1 MSRDGSQTMNAEEP
15 PWYRQPWPW
24 FLISLPAIAVIAG
37 LITYFI
43 AARGFD
49 GPVVAD
55 YYKQGLA
62 INEELGR
69 SARARELGIEA
80 QILLGGLAAGEQVR
94 IEIVAAQPLPPEA
107 ALRLRL
113 VHPGRRDADRLA
125 LLSRVDVAP
134 DNRSAVYTG
143 HWQTGV
149 ADDRLAARP
158 VSWGV
163 VLETQQWRVDDAF
176 TAGGRGKF
184 VARARQQQP
193 AGERKP

>member
-1 MSRDGSQTMNAEEP
+1 MSAGGPEMMNADER

-24 FLISLPAIAVIAG
+24 FLISLPATAVIAG
-37 LITYFI
+37 LATYYI

-80 QILLGGLAAGEQVR
+80 KIVLGGLAAGENVR
-94 IEIVAAQPLPPEA
+94 IELASAQPLPPEA

-125 LLSRVDVAP
+125 VLSRVDVAA
-134 DNRSAVYTG
+134 DNRSAVYAG
-143 HWQTGV
+143 SWQTGV
-149 ADDRLAARP
+149 ADEKLAARP

-163 VLETQQWRVDDAF
+163 VLETQQWRIDDSF
-176 TAGGRGKF
+176 SAGGGGTF
-184 VARARQQQP
+184 AARAR
-193 AGERKP
+193 